1 MSAFFGWF
9 AGLWF
14 RFVRA
19 GNAFWSLLLHLAA
32 QVHAPGVG
40 DVASTWT
47 SRAAL
52 AVGRFGNAFWSLLLQ
67 LATQVRVP
75 GAGDAA
81 VTWTSRAALRWG
93 VIPLSKKGSSFF
105 CKTLSSIFRTPC
117 TSPGLTGGQF
127 LGKSAILRFCSIY
140 MEFYL

>member
-1 MSAFFGWF
+1 MSAFFGWC
-9 AGLWF
+9 AGLRF

-32 QVHAPGVG
+32 QVHPPGVG

-47 SRAAL
+47 SRAAS

-81 VTWTSRAALRWG
+81 LTWTSRAALRWG
-93 VIPLSKKGSSFF
+93 AFPLHKTALSHLSDST
-105 CKTLSSIFRTPC
+105 CK
-117 TSPGLTGGQF
+117 PGLHWRTVSEEIGHLQ
-127 LGKSAILRFCSIY
+127 IL
-140 MEFYL
+140 